1 MAASFR
7 ESGELVSIIVPVHNA
22 ESFIKDTDR
31 KSVV

>member
-22 ESFIKDTDR
+22 ESFIKEIGR
-31 KSVV
+31 AHV